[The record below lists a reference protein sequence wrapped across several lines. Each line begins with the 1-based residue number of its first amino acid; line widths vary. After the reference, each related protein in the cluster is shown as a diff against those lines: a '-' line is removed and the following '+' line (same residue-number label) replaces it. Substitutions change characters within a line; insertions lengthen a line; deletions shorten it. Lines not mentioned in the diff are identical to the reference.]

1 MNRRK
6 EILEATLEADRL
18 HAEFGSKK
26 SAELGDGRVDVF
38 GMLWKRDIPVIF
50 RPLKNL
56 LGAFIDDPAE
66 GIMITT
72 KRSLRIQRFTAAHE
86 FGHSIMHHSSSLDG
100 REILARSSYSQAF
113 DIREFQANIFAARLL
128 TPPWLIVQHMK
139 RQGWTRENLKEPLIV
154 YQLAL
159 RIGSSYSAT
168 CHALS
173 DAKAITSAT
182 RFKLLEVSTKTIKQ
196 LLVSPYQPTN
206 WYGDV
211 WLITG
216 KDDGLVIEGS
226 RSDLVVFKLPEH
238 ANSGY
243 LWQFGDLV
251 DAGMSI
257 VSDHQTLGE
266 HQEDHIGGV
275 VFRNVVAE
283 SDFDQGA
290 EGKLDLHECRPWQK
304 NGELLNS
311 IALDLCFSG
320 PVPEGF
326 MPVQREA
333 LLKIA

>member
-1 MNRRK
+1 VNRRK

-18 HAEFGSKK
+18 HSEFESKK
-26 SAELGDGRVDVF
+26 HADDGDGRIDVF
-38 GMLWKRDIPVIF
+38 EMLWKRDIPVIF

-86 FGHSIMHHSSSLDG
+86 LGHSIMHHSSSLDG
-100 REILARSSYSQAF
+100 KEILTRGSYASSF

-128 TPPWLIVQHMK
+128 TPPWLIVRHMK
-139 RQGWTRENLKEPLIV
+139 RQGWTRENLEEPLVV

-168 CHALS
+168 CHALA
-173 DAKAITSAT
+173 DAKAITPAI
-182 RFKLLEVSTKTIKQ
+182 RAKLLDVSTKAIKQ
-196 LLVSPYQPTN
+196 QLVSPYQPTN

-211 WLITG
+211 WLLTG

-243 LWQFGDLV
+243 LWQFGDLI
-251 DAGMSI
+251 DAGMAI
-257 VSDHQTLGE
+257 VSDHQSLGK
-266 HQEDHIGGV
+266 HQEEHVGGV

-283 SDFDQGA
+283 SNFDRGA
-290 EGKLDLHECRPWQK
+290 EGKLDLHECRPWQN
-304 NGELLNS
+304 NGQLLNRLE
-311 IALDLCFSG
+311 LDLCFSG
-320 PVPEGF
+320 PVPAGF